1 MAHITIAKR
10 SVETPRFI
18 LRIAV
23 EVTPRHSPSNAP
35 MRFATSKPTARL
47 SGQPMDG
54 PRSPR
59 RGVAAPYRNML
70 PPHSRPI
77 EMLSPQLR
85 IEREKINFVVLLRLI
100 KSRQYTRFGI
110 DPAA

>member
-1 MAHITIAKR
+1 
-10 SVETPRFI
+10 
-18 LRIAV
+18 
-23 EVTPRHSPSNAP
+23 
-35 MRFATSKPTARL
+35 
-47 SGQPMDG
+47 
-54 PRSPR
+54 
-59 RGVAAPYRNML
+59 ML

-110 DPAA
+110 DPAASINNQMQFVDVKREYPICIPASAMGRANEYPMLKTADITPAATAKT